1 MHRADDRV
9 RGGQRWIN
17 LRARRH
23 CTLRFLRMIEQFFWE
38 LHCPGNIRDPPI
50 KLAVDEI
57 SAAPEE
63 QPDRRGHNKIIAQVR
78 PRDFVPV
85 RVIKSENQQAEHPAV
100 AGHPAFPDAQD
111 RQRLAQ
117 HFWLVEK
124 NVAKATADDYTEQ
137 RATGDKV
144 ANSLWRKVG
153 VAAFGQPKENKIAG
167 DECEYISQPIPSWPD
182 IVVNPKNNRI
192 QAVQVVGEHSVCWR
206 LSLMSL
212 TPAIK
217 TRVIPNE
224 CKEPPK
230 R

>member
-1 MHRADDRV
+1 MHCADDRV

-63 QPDRRGHNKIIAQVR
+63 QPDRRGHNKIIAKVR

-85 RVIKSENQQAEHPAV
+85 RVIKSESQQAEHPAV

-124 NVAKATADDYTEQ
+124 NVAEAPAYDYAKE
-137 RATGDKV
+137 RAARDKV
-144 ANSLWRKVG
+144 AHSLRRQIG

-167 DECEYISQPIPSWPD
+167 DECEHIGKAVPSRTD
-182 IVVNPKNNRI
+182 IVVDPKNDRI
-192 QAVQVVGEHSVCWR
+192 EIVQIVGKHLVWR

-212 TPAIK
+212 IPAIK

-224 CKEPPK
+224 CEGP
-230 R
+230 RNR